1 MSSLNRVTLIGVL
14 GRDPESRTTQGGQKI
29 VSLSM
34 ATSETWNDKA
44 SGERKEKTEWHRVV
58 IFDQRVGETAEK
70 YLKKGSRALIEGKL
84 CTRKY
89 TNKDGVEQSTT
100 EVTVEQFRGQLI
112 LLDRPAGNGDRAES
126 RPAAATA
133 SRPAPAAAAR
143 SWENS
148 AMDDDI
154 PF

>member
-1 MSSLNRVTLIGVL
+1 
-14 GRDPESRTTQGGQKI
+14 
-29 VSLSM
+29 M

-58 IFDQRVGETAEK
+58 IFDQRVGETVEK

-84 CTRKY
+84 VTRKY

-100 EVTVEQFRGQLI
+100 EVTVEQYRGQL
-112 LLDRPAGNGDRAES
+112 LMLDRAAGGGDRSES
-126 RPAAATA
+126 RQAAAPAA
-133 SRPAPAAAAR
+133 RPAPAAR
-143 SWENS
+143 TWES
-148 AMDDDI
+148 PSTDDEI